1 MIFRRQQT
9 IETPIDYVNL
19 INTKL
24 SPRIH
29 WIEMEQSH
37 FKCHSKWL
45 SGKYFE
51 QRKDIHGHPCHFS
64 EMVHFNFGIGE
75 RVDPNDN
82 EVKVFSHPG
91 FVWMRRTLNPE
102 EEPTVLDLRIAAA
115 QENVLDRNNLK
126 LLNNRPI
133 KLSEKNVAI
142 YSTCANILVLMLKLI
157 TKTLPKTSRLHSS
170 IRVVFKNS

>member
-1 MIFRRQQT
+1 
-9 IETPIDYVNL
+9 
-19 INTKL
+19 
-24 SPRIH
+24 
-29 WIEMEQSH
+29 MEQSH

-91 FVWMRRTLNPE
+91 FVWMRRTLNLE

-133 KLSEKNVAI
+133 KLSEKKCRDLLNLCNYLSPDAKA
-142 YSTCANILVLMLKLI
+142 YYQNIA
-157 TKTLPKTSRLHSS
+157 
-170 IRVVFKNS
+170 KNK